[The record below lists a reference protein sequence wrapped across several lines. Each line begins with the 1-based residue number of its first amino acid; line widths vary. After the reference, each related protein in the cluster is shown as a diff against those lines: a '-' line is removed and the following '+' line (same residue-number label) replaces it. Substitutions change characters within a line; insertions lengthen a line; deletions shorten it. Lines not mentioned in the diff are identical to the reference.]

1 MMQLLRNHGTVAPSA
16 TFTPQHVTA
25 QRANQE
31 PWHEAAPETLSN
43 HAGDSATTDGHA
55 LKAANSSP
63 GSGDSSSS
71 SSGSNDISGGT
82 SSSGSNGS
90 SDGRSEAV
98 HSKYRTSG
106 PFRASTRSSAQHGTA
121 QHGTAAGAA
130 AGAAGGKAVGPELVL
145 EQAAGLACMLCHN
158 ADNHF
163 VLVNQGVVP
172 LLVGLLQQ
180 GKLFMDLL
188 CRCFSC

>member
-1 MMQLLRNHGTVAPSA
+1 MMQLLRNHGTAAPSA

-31 PWHEAAPETLSN
+31 PWHEAAPETLSSN
-43 HAGDSATTDGHA
+43 HAGDSATTDVHA
-55 LKAANSSP
+55 LKATNSSS
-63 GSGDSSSS
+63 GSSDSS

-188 CRCFSC
+188 CCCFSC